1 MYNIALL
8 SISDIKIVSIVKTYW
23 SMLLLSLGQTM
34 LLTLLSLV
42 FAFIIGL
49 VFGIMNVTKIKPLNF
64 IATVYV
70 DGVRGVPLIVLAYF
84 TYFGIPMFIRS
95 MGFSGFRFTA
105 LTAGTIALSMNA
117 GAYMAEIFR
126 AGIQS
131 VDKGQMEAA
140 RSLGLGYGKSMQKV
154 VLPQAIRTMIPS
166 IINQFIISLKDTSI
180 LSVIGFPE
188 LTKAGNIIAAINYDV
203 FSVWA
208 IIAVMYM
215 IVIVTLSRLAKK
227 IERRVNVGNE
237 R

>member
-1 MYNIALL
+1 MEKFSNILQ
-8 SISDIKIVSIVKTYW
+8 TY
-23 SMLLLSLGQTM
+23 SGMLLESLGQTM
-34 LLTLLSLV
+34 LLTLLSLI

-49 VFGIMNVTKIKPLNF
+49 IFGLMNVSKSKVLNF
-64 IATVYV
+64 IGTLYV
-70 DGVRGVPLIVLAYF
+70 DAVRGVPLIVLAYF
-84 TYFGIPMFIRS
+84 IYFGVPAGIKA
-95 MGFSGFRFTA
+95 MGFTTFKLPA
-105 LTAGTIALSMNA
+105 LQAGTIALSMNA

-140 RSLGLGYGKSMQKV
+140 RSLGLGYGKAMQKV
-154 VLPQAIRTMIPS
+154 VLPQAIRTMVPS

-188 LTKAGNIIAAINYDV
+188 LTKAGNIIAGNTFAV
-203 FSVWA
+203 LQVWA

-215 IVIVTLSRLAKK
+215 VVITILSKIAKR
-227 IERRVNVGNE
+227 IERRLNVGKE

>member
-1 MYNIALL
+1 MKDIFLNNWEMLFEALGY
-8 SISDIKIVSIVKTYW
+8 T
-23 SMLLLSLGQTM
+23 LLLTFF
-34 LLTLLSLV
+34 SLV
-42 FAFIIGL
+42 CAFIIGL
-49 VFGIMNVTKIKPLNF
+49 IFGIMSVVKVRVLN
-64 IATVYV
+64 IISTVYV
-70 DGVRGVPLIVLAYF
+70 DAIRGVPLIVLAYF

-95 MGFSGFRFTA
+95 LGVSGFRLDA
-105 LTAGTIALSMNA
+105 LTAGTIALSLNA

-131 VDKGQMEAA
+131 VDVGQMEAA
-140 RSLGLGYGKSMQKV
+140 RSLGLTYGGAMRYI

-188 LTKAGNIIAAINYDV
+188 LTKAGNIIAAVNFDT
-203 FSVWA
+203 FGVWGIVA
-208 IIAVMYM
+208 LMYM
-215 IVIVTLSRLAKK
+215 VVIVTLSRVAKM

>member
-1 MYNIALL
+1 
-8 SISDIKIVSIVKTYW
+8 
-23 SMLLLSLGQTM
+23 MLLLSLGQTL
-34 LLTLLSLV
+34 LLTLLSLI
-42 FAFIIGL
+42 FAFVIGL
-49 VFGIMNVTKIKPLNF
+49 VFGIMNVTKVRVLNF

-70 DGVRGVPLIVLAYF
+70 DGIRGVPLIVLAYF
-84 TYFGIPMFIRS
+84 TYFGVPMFIRS
-95 MGFSGFRFTA
+95 LGFSGFRLTA

-140 RSLGLGYGKSMQKV
+140 RSLGLGYGKAMQKV

-188 LTKAGNIIAAINYDV
+188 LTKAGNIIVAVNFDV
-203 FSVWA
+203 FGVWA
-208 IIAVMYM
+208 IVALIYM
-215 IVIVTLSRLAKK
+215 VVIVTLSRIAKV
-227 IERRVNVGNE
+227 IERKVNVGNE

>member
-1 MYNIALL
+1 MI
-8 SISDIKIVSIVKTYW
+8 SIIQSYW
-23 SMLLLSLGQTM
+23 MLLLESLGQTM

-49 VFGIMNVTKIKPLNF
+49 IFGIMSVTKVKVLRAIS
-64 IATVYV
+64 IVYV
-70 DGVRGVPLIVLAYF
+70 DAVRGVPLIVLAFF
-84 TYFGIPMFIRS
+84 TYFGIPSFIQS
-95 MGFSGFRFTA
+95 IGFPDFRMSA

-117 GAYMAEIFR
+117 GAYMSEIFR

-140 RSLGLGYGKSMQKV
+140 RSLGLGYGKSMQRV

-188 LTKAGNIIAAINYDV
+188 LTKAGNIIVGNTFNALGVWGIVAI
-203 FSVWA
+203 
-208 IIAVMYM
+208 MYM
-215 IVIVTLSRLAKK
+215 VVIVTLSHLAKAV
-227 IERRVNVGNE
+227 ERKVNVGNE

>member
-1 MYNIALL
+1 MAKLIEILQ
-8 SISDIKIVSIVKTYW
+8 TY
-23 SMLLLSLGQTM
+23 SGMLLESLGQTM

-49 VFGIMNVTKIKPLNF
+49 VFGLMNVSKNKVFNLIGTI
-64 IATVYV
+64 YV
-70 DGVRGVPLIVLAYF
+70 DAVRGVPLIVLAYF
-84 TYFGIPMFIRS
+84 IYFGVPYGIKAA
-95 MGFSGFRFTA
+95 GVTNFRLSA
-105 LTAGTIALSMNA
+105 LQAGTIALSMNA

-126 AGIQS
+126 AGIES

-140 RSLGLGYGKSMQKV
+140 RSLGLGYGKAMQKV

-188 LTKAGNIIAAINYDV
+188 LTKAGNIIAGNTFAV
-203 FSVWA
+203 LQVWA
-208 IIAVMYM
+208 IVAVMYM
-215 IVIVTLSRLAKK
+215 VVITILSKIAKRF
-227 IERRVNVGNE
+227 ERRLNVGKE

>member
-1 MYNIALL
+1 MAAILKAYSGMLIA
-8 SISDIKIVSIVKTYW
+8 
-23 SMLLLSLGQTM
+23 SLGQTM

-49 VFGIMNVTKIKPLNF
+49 IFGLMNVSKNKVLNF
-64 IATVYV
+64 IGTLYV
-70 DGVRGVPLIVLAYF
+70 DAVRGVPLIVLAYF
-84 TYFGIPMFIRS
+84 IYFGVPAGIKA
-95 MGFSGFRFTA
+95 MGVASFRLSA
-105 LTAGTIALSMNA
+105 LQAGTIALSMNA

-140 RSLGLGYGKSMQKV
+140 RSLGLGYGKAMQKV
-154 VLPQAIRTMIPS
+154 ILPQAIRTMVPS

-188 LTKAGNIIAAINYDV
+188 LTKAGNIIVGNTFKV
-203 FSVWA
+203 LEVWA
-208 IIAVMYM
+208 IVAIMYM
-215 IVIVTLSRLAKK
+215 VVITILSKLAKK
-227 IERRVNVGNE
+227 VERRLNVGKE